1 MDFDAGI
8 GDQSCTR
15 DLFGACIIRKASKD
29 EGKNLE
35 AQGCST
41 YMDTVMPLSI
51 IKILDSEVAILKY
64 FSQVF
69 KI

>member
-1 MDFDAGI
+1 
-8 GDQSCTR
+8 
-15 DLFGACIIRKASKD
+15 
-29 EGKNLE
+29 
-35 AQGCST
+35 
-41 YMDTVMPLSI
+41 MDTVMPLSI